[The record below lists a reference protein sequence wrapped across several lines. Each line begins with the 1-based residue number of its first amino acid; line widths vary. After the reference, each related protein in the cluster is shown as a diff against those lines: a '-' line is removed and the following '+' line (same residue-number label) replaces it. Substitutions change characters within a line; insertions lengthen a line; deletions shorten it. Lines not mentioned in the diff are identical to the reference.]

1 MKTYPRVI
9 LTFVVVLFASLTT
22 ALSCDKKDGGTKEGI
37 VNTKDDVV
45 NTFNTGASVTDKKN
59 VINFAN
65 NTSISNFTDSD
76 STTDSTGSSVEKE
89 KIVCKVKTPAV
100 DTTVTPRIPAATG
113 LENFV
118 ITINNTCAKLE
129 GGAIYINGAALGRTL
144 GPAISHVDGDK
155 RGVGKLADLIDGNSP
170 GAVNVPSIF
179 TISIKN
185 ATGGIMLLQPISV
198 TRNTLE
204 YKTSATTDGYPDE
217 LNTAPVATTI
227 YRTYKLFSG
236 SGIADGP
243 FAWNTF
249 GDFKHIEPDPLNKRY
264 VYEGQGVFYCRGY
277 ISGSSGAKIDGTLEG
292 GQTMDCRFASINN
305 GVYPKAK
312 VHEAWVDDPKT
323 AKILRLRLFG
333 IDTGAKKISQLGAGF
348 SNGIAFAQPVPNA
361 VMQQIM
367 NANTYY
373 ESLLTIKIVNDK
385 DF

>member
-1 MKTYPRVI
+1 MKTYSRLI
-9 LTFVVVLFASLTT
+9 LTFVVVLFASFTT
-22 ALSCDKKDGGTKEGI
+22 ALSCDKKDDGANAAGTKEGI

-89 KIVCKVKTPAV
+89 KIVCEVKTPAV
-100 DTTVTPRIPAATG
+100 DTTVTPRIPAAAG

-144 GPAISHVDGDK
+144 GPAISHVDGDE
-155 RGVGKLADLIDGNSP
+155 RGVGKLADLVDDGDP

-204 YKTSATTDGYPDE
+204 YMTAATRTGYPAA

-227 YRTYKLFSG
+227 YRTYNWIG
-236 SGIADGP
+236 DVGP
-243 FAWNTF
+243 YVWNTF
-249 GDFKHIEPDPLNKRY
+249 GDFKNDYPF
-264 VYEGQGVFYCRGY
+264 GAQGVFYCRGY
-277 ISGSSGAKIDGTLEG
+277 LSDSGAGNPSGPLTG
-292 GQTMDCRFASINN
+292 GQALNCRFASINN
-305 GVYPKAK
+305 AVDPKAE
-312 VHEAWVDDPKT
+312 VGEAWVDDAKT
-323 AKILRLRLFG
+323 TKILRLRLFG
-333 IDTGAKKISQLGAGF
+333 IDTGAKTIPNLGAPSITSGLD
-348 SNGIAFAQPVPNA
+348 FANPVPNA